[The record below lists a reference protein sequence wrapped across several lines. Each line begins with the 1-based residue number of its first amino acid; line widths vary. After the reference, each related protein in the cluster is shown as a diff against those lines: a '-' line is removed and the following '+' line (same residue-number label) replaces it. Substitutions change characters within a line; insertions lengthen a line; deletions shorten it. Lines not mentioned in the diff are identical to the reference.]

1 MSDIQAQFSVL
12 KQTADAKV
20 VAAITHLIEGGEDHE
35 LNRVNVLDFSREH
48 NLDEERKNT
57 TNQHSARLGLFEL
70 GWNVLCPG
78 CGGVLGAHSTL
89 KALKPDDYHCA
100 LCAFGY

>member
-20 VAAITHLIEGGEDHE
+20 VDAIARLIEDGEDHE
-35 LNRVNVLDFSREH
+35 LNRVNVLDFARQH
-48 NLDEERKNT
+48 GLDEEYAISAFL
-57 TNQHSARLGLFEL
+57 HSARLGLFDL

-78 CGGVLGAHSTL
+78 CGGVLGAQIGRAS
-89 KALKPDDYHCA
+89 CRERV
-100 LCAFGY
+100 